1 VREPRSIIKRP
12 IMTEKADQLKTAH
25 NKYSFEVAL
34 DANRIDIK
42 RAVEELF
49 RVKVLK
55 VTTQRIRGKIK
66 RMGRFEG
73 KRPDWKKAIVT
84 LAEGNKIDIFEG
96 T

>member
-1 VREPRSIIKRP
+1 
-12 IMTEKADQLKTAH
+12 MTEKADQLKTAH